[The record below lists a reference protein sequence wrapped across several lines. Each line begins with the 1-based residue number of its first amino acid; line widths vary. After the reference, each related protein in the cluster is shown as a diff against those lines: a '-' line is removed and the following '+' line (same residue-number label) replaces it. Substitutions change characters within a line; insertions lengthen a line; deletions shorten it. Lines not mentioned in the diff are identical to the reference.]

1 MQLCIFTR
9 HQSTIKISLLMKR
22 IAVFCGSSIG
32 FNTIYALEAKKLGY
46 YLAQKN
52 IGLVFGGGKI
62 GLMGTIADAVLE
74 KNGEVIGVI
83 PDLLR
88 HEEVA
93 HTKITRMLVT
103 RKMSKRKVKMSK
115 LVDGYIAMAGGFG
128 TLDEIFEAL
137 TLGQLGIEHKPVG
150 ILNTNGYFDH
160 TLKQLDVMVDEGF
173 LKQINKDM
181 LIISSSFENL
191 IKKMQNYQAPKISKV
206 VNTVATK

>member
-1 MQLCIFTR
+1 
-9 HQSTIKISLLMKR
+9 MKR

-32 FNTIYALEAKKLGY
+32 LNTIYALEAKKLGY
-46 YLAQKN
+46 YLAQNN
-52 IGLVFGGGKI
+52 IGLVYGGGKI

-74 KNGEVIGVI
+74 KKGEVIGVI
-83 PDLLR
+83 PDMLR

-137 TLGQLGIEHKPVG
+137 TLGQLGIEYKPIG
-150 ILNTNGYFDH
+150 ILNTHGYFDN
-160 TLKQLDVMVDEGF
+160 TLKQLDVMVNEGF
-173 LKQINKDM
+173 LKQTNRDM
-181 LIISSSFENL
+181 LIVNSSIEDL
-191 IKKMQNYQAPKISKV
+191 IKKMQNYQAPEVSKV